1 MISFSCHVL
10 LTVHCQMPSPELRK
24 SAFQASRACGS
35 WGCGRIL
42 QAKTGWI
49 EACLP
54 CSPSREVAAEKEVN
68 RGEGSIGETCRNP
81 KMLIVFFLN
90 VGDVIVT
97 TPHSLL
103 RLLTYRS
110 LLFLR
115 LCHLVLDEVQV
126 LFFEA
131 NEQVS
136 MDTLGATAIHYNS
149 LCVSEMCRLFRA

>member
-10 LTVHCQMPSPELRK
+10 LTIHCQMLSPELRK

-35 WGCGRIL
+35 WGCGQIL

-81 KMLIVFFLN
+81 KMLIVFSKCRRC
-90 VGDVIVT
+90 D
-97 TPHSLL
+97 
-103 RLLTYRS
+103 
-110 LLFLR
+110 
-115 LCHLVLDEVQV
+115 CHNSTQPLETSHIPKLV
-126 LFFEA
+126 
-131 NEQVS
+131 VS
-136 MDTLGATAIHYNS
+136 
-149 LCVSEMCRLFRA
+149 